1 MWLTGTHYLT
11 IYHISNK
18 DRLEKMKVQE
28 WGRKIREENDG
39 YRILVRGNVENSKTR
54 NKTYHWYLKV

>member
-39 YRILVRGNVENSKTR
+39 YRILVRENAE
-54 NKTYHWYLKV
+54 N